1 MQILLPFLLSACLAQ
16 FLVLDHLLGQK
27 FAQDLL
33 LLTLLVEPRL
43 DSGLVFL
50 GPKVRL
56 EVALVVLALLG
67 ISQLSL
73 SDLLDDKVLVPFL
86 ILLFSALSEVLE
98 LLLGMD
104 AAIELLPLFL
114 PEVFYARNV
123 LVESLPCLLADI
135 ACNQVVL
142 VAHVQ
147 GMVVDGKGTLG
158 PHEFGDRGVIRVRYG
173 LAIQGVLDY
182 PPHLLW
188 VLGRTAWLLVPSGG
202 DHLCSSMACMGGS
215 RPETR
220 FSRLFVAALPLGADT
235 KA

>member
-142 VAHVQ
+142 VAHVE
-147 GMVVDGKGTLG
+147 GMVVDGKRTLG
-158 PHEFGDRGVIRVRYG
+158 PHEFGD
-173 LAIQGVLDY
+173 
-182 PPHLLW
+182 
-188 VLGRTAWLLVPSGG
+188 
-202 DHLCSSMACMGGS
+202 
-215 RPETR
+215 
-220 FSRLFVAALPLGADT
+220 
-235 KA
+235 